1 MIAALLR
8 EVVAGHLGAELALG
22 SGLLL
27 LTAFVH
33 GIGVAVVLWTH
44 ERQLLRAATH
54 RATHAVGSLAAM
66 VVVLIAV
73 HLVEIFLWALLFRE
87 IGAIAGLRDAFYFS
101 TVTYTTLGYQ
111 DVPFPK
117 EYRILPGMLALA
129 GVFMMGWTTGVLF
142 AVTNGY
148 IQTHVRQ
155 RLERE
160 QARARR

>member
-1 MIAALLR
+1 MIAALFR
-8 EVVAGHLGAELALG
+8 EVVAGHLGAELLLG

-27 LTAFVH
+27 LTALVH
-33 GIGVAVVLWTH
+33 GVGIALVLWVH
-44 ERQLLRAATH
+44 EHQLLRAAAH
-54 RATHAVGSLAAM
+54 RATHAVASLATMIA
-66 VVVLIAV
+66 VLIAV
-73 HLVEIFLWALLFRE
+73 HLVEIFLWALLFTE

-111 DVPFPK
+111 DVPFPS

-160 QARARR
+160 RARAGP